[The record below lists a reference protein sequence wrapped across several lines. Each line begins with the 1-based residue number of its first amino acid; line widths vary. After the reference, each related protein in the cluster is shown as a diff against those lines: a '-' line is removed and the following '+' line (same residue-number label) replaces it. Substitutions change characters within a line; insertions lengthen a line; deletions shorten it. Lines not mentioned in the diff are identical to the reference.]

1 MRLSLIM
8 LAAMALMAIS
18 PAPAKAQPMFGNP
31 QRGAALISQIGCGS
45 CHIIP
50 GIRGAQGLVGPPLDH
65 MSRRI
70 FIAGL
75 LRNTP
80 DNMMRWIMHPQA
92 IVRGNAMPETGIGN
106 ADARDIASY
115 LSTLK

>member
-8 LAAMALMAIS
+8 LAAMALMALS
-18 PAPAKAQPMFGNP
+18 PTPAGAQGMYGSP

-92 IVRGNAMPETGIGN
+92 IVRGNAMPEMGLGST
-106 ADARDIASY
+106 DARDIASY

>member
-1 MRLSLIM
+1 MRLSLRTIAA
-8 LAAMALMAIS
+8 LALLALG
-18 PAPAKAQPMFGNP
+18 PAPAEAQGMYANP
-31 QRGAALISQIGCGS
+31 QRGAALIAQIGCGS

-50 GIRGAQGLVGPPLDH
+50 GVRGAQGLVGPPLDH

-92 IVRGNAMPETGIGN
+92 TVPGNAMPEMGIGN
-106 ADARDIASY
+106 AEARDIASY
-115 LSTLK
+115 LSTLE